1 MAKTGAI
8 LSTIPVPV
16 MGGIMVLL
24 FGTIAV
30 IGLRTL
36 VTAQVDLSTSKNLA
50 IVAVVLVFGLDGMHF
65 SFGSFQWKGIALAAR
80 AAILLNLFLP
90 EEMH

>member
-1 MAKTGAI
+1 MGKTAAM

-30 IGLRTL
+30 IGLRAL

-50 IVAVVLVFGLDGMHF
+50 IVAMVLVFGLGGMHF
-65 SFGSFQWKGIALAAR
+65 SFGSFQLKGIA
-80 AAILLNLFLP
+80 FLSVF
-90 EEMH
+90 